1 MNRERAVLPPALILL
16 VAVAALSWGGPLIK
30 FASAPP
36 QVVAAWR
43 LIFSV
48 AFIAIVLV
56 LRRTR
61 LSAFRLK
68 RADWLLAIGAGVL
81 LAVHFWVWMASLR
94 LTTVASSVVLVNM
107 QPIFVA
113 ALSASLLHE
122 RATTRQ
128 WMGILTAC
136 AGAGVIGFSD
146 ASTGPAPR
154 DALLGD
160 LLALS
165 GAVFVAGYYVIGR
178 GLRQRLDLWIYI
190 AIVYG
195 IAALVL
201 VLAVVFDPKTDLI
214 GYPASDWW
222 IFAALAAGPMMVGHT
237 GVNYVLK
244 YVPAYVANVAI
255 MGEAVGATIIA
266 WALPALR
273 EVPSPGMLIGAV
285 LILLG
290 IFLGSTWRKP

>member
-1 MNRERAVLPPALILL
+1 M
-16 VAVAALSWGGPLIK
+16 
-30 FASAPP
+30 
-36 QVVAAWR
+36 
-43 LIFSV
+43 
-48 AFIAIVLV
+48 
-56 LRRTR
+56 
-61 LSAFRLK
+61 
-68 RADWLLAIGAGVL
+68 
-81 LAVHFWVWMASLR
+81 
-94 LTTVASSVVLVNM
+94 
-107 QPIFVA
+107 
-113 ALSASLLHE
+113 
-122 RATTRQ
+122 
-128 WMGILTAC
+128 
-136 AGAGVIGFSD
+136 
-146 ASTGPAPR
+146 
-154 DALLGD
+154 
-160 LLALS
+160 LALS

-201 VLAVVFDPKTDLI
+201 VGAVVFDPKTDLI
-214 GYPASDWW
+214 GYPATDWW
-222 IFAALAAGPMMVGHT
+222 IFAALAAGPMMLGHT

-273 EVPSPGMLIGAV
+273 EVPSPGMLVGAV

>member
-1 MNRERAVLPPALILL
+1 
-16 VAVAALSWGGPLIK
+16 
-30 FASAPP
+30 
-36 QVVAAWR
+36 
-43 LIFSV
+43 
-48 AFIAIVLV
+48 
-56 LRRTR
+56 
-61 LSAFRLK
+61 
-68 RADWLLAIGAGVL
+68 
-81 LAVHFWVWMASLR
+81 
-94 LTTVASSVVLVNM
+94 
-107 QPIFVA
+107 VA

-122 RATTRQ
+122 RASGRQ
-128 WMGILTAC
+128 WLGILVAC

-201 VLAVVFDPKTDLI
+201 VLAVAFDPKTDLI
-214 GYPASDWW
+214 GYPTTDWW
-222 IFAALAAGPMMVGHT
+222 IFAALAAGPMMLGHT

-255 MGEAVGATIIA
+255 MGEAIGATIIA

-273 EVPSPGMLIGAV
+273 EVPSLGMLVGAV